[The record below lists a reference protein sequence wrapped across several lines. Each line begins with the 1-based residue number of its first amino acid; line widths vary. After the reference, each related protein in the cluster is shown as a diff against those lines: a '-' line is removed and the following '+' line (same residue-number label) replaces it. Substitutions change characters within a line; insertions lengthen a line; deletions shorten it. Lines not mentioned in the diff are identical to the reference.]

1 MKTKIKVDDVR
12 TLIFWV
18 QTFYLFE
25 NKQFKHQMLLEKST
39 SISNDLVDAEIFHID
54 ELMVDAYDI
63 YNKMKKASEHID
75 MIDMFKVSNLNKED
89 VIRETEKYF
98 NIFQDFIENY
108 KYDDPEIRGI
118 QQGILNEK
126 MLNCV
131 KVEDYEN
138 AAKYRD
144 IIKES

>member
-1 MKTKIKVDDVR
+1 MKTKINVNDIR

-25 NKQFKHQMLLEKST
+25 HKKFNHQMLLDK
-39 SISNDLVDAEIFHID
+39 SISIDSVLVDSNVLHID
-54 ELMVDAYDI
+54 ELMLDAYGV
-63 YNKMKKASEHID
+63 YNKMKKVNEHID
-75 MIDMFKVSNLNKED
+75 MIDMFKVANLKKED

-98 NIFQDFIENY
+98 NIFQDLIENY

-126 MLNCV
+126 MLDCV
-131 KVEDYEN
+131 NVEDYET

-144 IIKES
+144 LIKES